1 MRKMFAALLA
11 ATALA
16 PAVASAQEDQGRP
29 EGAGMSRRAE
39 LREMRRNDAQPAP
52 QQDERRGRDEW
63 RQMRE
68 ERREMQPGMPE
79 APRYER
85 PAPAAPA
92 AQSFDRQDRG
102 QWRGNRDQ
110 GQRWDGGDRQRQPR
124 PDIAAGQDRPD
135 RGAWR
140 DQQRFGAGNDR
151 PDWRDGNRGDPRADR
166 PDLRPDRRDER
177 AEFDRRQR
185 RDDRWNDRGRD
196 NGGWVGDRWNGNGG
210 SWRGNQAGWDRD
222 WRRDRRYDWSSFRS
236 RNERA
241 YRLPRYYAP
250 QGWGYGYRR
259 FSIGVTLA
267 PQLWAQSYWL
277 DDPWSYRLPE
287 AYGPFRWVRYYDDA
301 MLVDVRTGRVVDIVY
316 DIFY

>member
-1 MRKMFAALLA
+1 MRKIFAALLA

-16 PAVASAQEDQGRP
+16 PATAWAQEEQGRP
-29 EGAGMSRRAE
+29 EGPGMSRRAE
-39 LREMRRNDAQPAP
+39 LREMRRANAGEEQS
-52 QQDERRGRDEW
+52 RGRDEW

-79 APRYER
+79 APRFER
-85 PAPAAPA
+85 PAPAPAAPV

-110 GQRWDGGDRQRQPR
+110 GQRWDGGDRQQRQQR
-124 PDIAAGQDRPD
+124 PDVAAGQDRPD
-135 RGAWR
+135 RGVWR
-140 DQQRFGAGNDR
+140 DQQRFGGGGNDR
-151 PDWRDGNRGDPRADR
+151 PDWRNGNRDDR
-166 PDLRPDRRDER
+166 RGDLRPDRRDER

-185 RDDRWNDRGRD
+185 RDDAWQDRGRYD
-196 NGGWVGDRWNGNGG
+196 GGWAGNRFAGNGNG
-210 SWRGNQAGWDRD
+210 WRGNQGGWDRD
-222 WRRDRRYDWSSFRS
+222 WRQDRRYDWSSWRS

-250 QGWGYGYRR
+250 PGWGYGYRR

-267 PQLWAQSYWL
+267 PQLWGQSYWL

-301 MLVDVRTGRVVDIVY
+301 MLIDVRTGRVVDIVY